1 MKELSLKQRK
11 ELIVNFYE
19 VHRHEGVAYT
29 VKHFLKQGVARS
41 TSYKILKS
49 FQERNTTE
57 RKAGSG
63 RKAKKLTPQKTKRLV
78 KAATN
83 KNGVSQAK
91 LARKFGIH
99 KSYVQKVLKREGCK
113 CYKKQKVPEW
123 SEEKETRQK
132 RRCRKLSR
140 TEMKPSS
147 SVKVVIDDESYF
159 PFGHCEMP
167 GNDRFYAKN
176 KSEVSPNVR
185 YSQKKKFEPKLLVCL
200 AISEEGHS
208 DPFFVPSRGNVNVNV
223 YRKECILRRL
233 VPFLQQYHADGDYV
247 FDLI

>member
-83 KNGVSQAK
+83 
-91 LARKFGIH
+91 
-99 KSYVQKVLKREGCK
+99 
-113 CYKKQKVPEW
+113 
-123 SEEKETRQK
+123 
-132 RRCRKLSR
+132 
-140 TEMKPSS
+140 
-147 SVKVVIDDESYF
+147 
-159 PFGHCEMP
+159 
-167 GNDRFYAKN
+167 
-176 KSEVSPNVR
+176 
-185 YSQKKKFEPKLLVCL
+185 
-200 AISEEGHS
+200 
-208 DPFFVPSRGNVNVNV
+208 
-223 YRKECILRRL
+223 
-233 VPFLQQYHADGDYV
+233 
-247 FDLI
+247 